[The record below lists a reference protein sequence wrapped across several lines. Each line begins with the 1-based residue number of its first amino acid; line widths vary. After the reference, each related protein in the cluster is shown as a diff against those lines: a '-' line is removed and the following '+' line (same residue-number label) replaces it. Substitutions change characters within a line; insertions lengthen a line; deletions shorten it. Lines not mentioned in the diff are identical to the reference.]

1 MHAMVPPAAISP
13 TVSPLGYFC
22 SSISGPMILPIAAAL
37 ATPDP
42 ETAPKN
48 PQAASAVAPSPP
60 GIFRSIM
67 LANRMRRGVLPYTI
81 REPAKINIGI
91 AIILKDLAPLAMR
104 WTTISRGG

>member
-1 MHAMVPPAAISP
+1 M
-13 TVSPLGYFC
+13 
-22 SSISGPMILPIAAAL
+22 AAAL

-60 GIFRSIM
+60 GIFRSII
-67 LANRMRRGVLPYTI
+67 LANLMRRGVLPYTI

-91 AIILKDLAPLAMR
+91 AIILNDLAPLAMR
-104 WTTISRGG
+104 WTTMSRGG